1 MIAQLWL
8 SLSITKLLSCH
19 ISNPFYPQIINY
31 HEEDWFCVC
40 VRPSWACQ
48 WTFNQSNDSKSDKK
62 GTNWNGSWANTSSS
76 PSATLAK
83 KSKSRPGWK
92 IFLKNLNWDLGCP
105 SRSLWRPLR
114 SLPHIAAP
122 RGTMLLPLKTP
133 PPPLETPGEKFWD
146 QKFRWFLGPSD
157 QNEIYHS
164 PLLSKI
170 WDIGNSIFFGGGS
183 LKGGPDSQI
192 KPML

>member
-76 PSATLAK
+76 PSATLAVKVK
-83 KSKSRPGWK
+83 KPAR
-92 IFLKNLNWDLGCP
+92 LKNLSQEFELRFGLNLLLLSLEVPLASLEVP
-105 SRSLWRPLR
+105 SPYCCASRYHVAAPQNPS
-114 SLPHIAAP
+114 AAP
-122 RGTMLLPLKTP
+122 RNPRG
-133 PPPLETPGEKFWD
+133 
-146 QKFRWFLGPSD
+146 
-157 QNEIYHS
+157 
-164 PLLSKI
+164 KI
-170 WDIGNSIFFGGGS
+170 
-183 LKGGPDSQI
+183 LRPKV
-192 KPML
+192 

>member
-62 GTNWNGSWANTSSS
+62 SNQLKRFLSEHFFITIGNTCQKV
-76 PSATLAK
+76 K
-83 KSKSRPGWK
+83 KPPR
-92 IFLKNLNWDLGCP
+92 LKNLSQEFELRFGLNLLLLSLEVPLASLEVP
-105 SRSLWRPLR
+105 SPYCCASRYHVAAPQNPS
-114 SLPHIAAP
+114 AAP
-122 RGTMLLPLKTP
+122 RNPRG
-133 PPPLETPGEKFWD
+133 
-146 QKFRWFLGPSD
+146 
-157 QNEIYHS
+157 
-164 PLLSKI
+164 KI
-170 WDIGNSIFFGGGS
+170 
-183 LKGGPDSQI
+183 LRPKV
-192 KPML
+192 